1 MQELLVTYQILKT
14 VFDLISKNLYI
25 NFVKNISLH
34 VLLSALENNVRTN
47 IWSNTVTLLSFA

>member
-25 NFVKNISLH
+25 NFVKTISLH
-34 VLLSALENNVRTN
+34 VLLSALENNVHTN